1 MQTWKLKKKS
11 SQKKTPKPWGVRLA
25 AIGLLIATLGV
36 GLYDFPFL
44 WNRSAQFVQAQTGW
58 ALPQMTDV
66 PFKLGLDLQ
75 GGTHL
80 IYEADMTQIPDED
93 RVNALEGVRDVIE
106 RRVNA
111 FGVSEPLVQ
120 TTTTGGTYRVIIE
133 LAGVLKVSEAIDL
146 IGETPVLEF
155 KTPGQEVDRDLTPE
169 EQAQLDI
176 ANEAER
182 TAARLVL
189 DRALAGEDFDALV
202 SEFSLDSDK
211 AATNGVIENITNDS
225 YFAEYAI
232 LIERGMTPGQIYN
245 NLLENEDGVSVFKHV
260 SQNEV
265 KEMELSHILICY
277 EGRTGCETGVSQ
289 LDASIQIGKL
299 KDEATPENF
308 AQLAQENSTDPSA
321 ATNSGS
327 LGFATADQYVS
338 AFGIAASALAVG
350 SISEIVETDFGYHL
364 IYKTDERAVSTYTIQ
379 RVLMDLSDIYDII
392 PEASPWVNTEL
403 SGKHLSRATVQFDQN
418 SGSPYVS
425 LTFND
430 EGGDLFGKLTE
441 EYVGQPIAIF
451 LDGIAISTP
460 TVQQAIYGGQAV
472 ITGSFALE
480 EAKVLAQRLN
490 AGALPV
496 PVNLISQETI
506 GPTLG
511 LASLQKSLMAAFLGF
526 ALVALFMIAVYRL
539 PGFLATLALVLY
551 VVLNMAAYRLFGVTI
566 TLSGIAGLIL
576 SLGIAVDANVL
587 IFERIKDEFRAGRD
601 LISSIDEGFK
611 RAWPPIRDGH
621 LTTLISACVL
631 YSFTSSFV
639 RGFALTLAVGV
650 LLSLFTAI
658 TVTRTYMITIRG
670 FRALRSSALYGHF
683 QKKNV

>member
-1 MQTWKLKKKS
+1 M
-11 SQKKTPKPWGVRLA
+11 
-25 AIGLLIATLGV
+25 LLTATVGV
-36 GLYDFPFL
+36 GVYDFPFL
-44 WNRSAQFVQAQTGW
+44 WNRGAQFVQAQTGW
-58 ALPQMTDV
+58 TPSLIEDV

-80 IYEADMTQIPDED
+80 IYEADMSQIPETD
-93 RVNALEGVRDVIE
+93 RNEALEGVRDVIE

-111 FGVSEPLVQ
+111 FGVSEPVVQ

-133 LAGVLKVSEAIDL
+133 LAGVLNVSEAIAL

-155 KTPGQEVDRDLTPE
+155 KSPGQEVDRALTAE
-169 EQAQLDI
+169 EKAQLDS

-189 DRALAGEDFDALV
+189 DRALAGENFDALV
-202 SEFSLDSDK
+202 AQFSLDQNK
-211 AATNGVIENITNDS
+211 ATTKGVIENITNDS

-232 LIERGMTPGQIYN
+232 LIERGMVPGQLYN
-245 NLLENEDGVSVFKHV
+245 NLLENEDGVSIFKYV
-260 SQNEV
+260 SKQEV
-265 KEMELSHILICY
+265 KEMELSHLLICF
-277 EGRTGCETGVSQ
+277 EGKTGCDSELSQ

-308 AQLAQENSTDPSA
+308 AEFAAANSTDPSA
-321 ATNSGS
+321 AANSGS
-327 LGFATADQYVS
+327 LGFATADQYVP
-338 AFGIAASALAVG
+338 AFGIAASALSVG

-364 IYKTDERAVSTYTIQ
+364 IYKTDERTVPTHTIQ
-379 RVLMDLSDIYDII
+379 RVLMELSDIYDII

-403 SGKHLSRATVQFDQN
+403 SGKHLERATVQFDQN
-418 SGSPYVS
+418 SGTPYVA
-425 LTFND
+425 LTFNS
-430 EGGDLFGKLTE
+430 EGGDLFGALTE
-441 EYVGQPIAIF
+441 QYVGQPIAIF
-451 LDGIAISTP
+451 LDGIPISTP
-460 TVQQAIYGGQAV
+460 MVQQAIYGGQAV
-472 ITGSFALE
+472 ITGSFSID
-480 EAKVLAQRLN
+480 EAKVLSQRLN

-511 LASLQKSLMAAFLGF
+511 LASLQKSLRAAFLGF
-526 ALVALFMIAVYRL
+526 LLVALFMIAVYRL
-539 PGFLATLALVLY
+539 PGLLATLALVLY
-551 VVLNMAAYRLFGVTI
+551 VVLNIAAYRLFGVTI

-601 LISSIDEGFK
+601 IVSSIDEGFK

-621 LTTLISACVL
+621 LTTLISASVL

-658 TVTRTYMITIRG
+658 TVTRTYMKNIRE
-670 FRALRSSALYGHF
+670 LRPLQKPVLYGLTRN
-683 QKKNV
+683 KNV